1 MILNG
6 AISDRIIEFITKSP
20 GCRMNDLMALF
31 PDLTWNQLLGEVN
44 RLRLSHRLWMITD
57 SQGSL
62 VVCPRD

>member
-62 VVCPRD
+62 VVCPRG